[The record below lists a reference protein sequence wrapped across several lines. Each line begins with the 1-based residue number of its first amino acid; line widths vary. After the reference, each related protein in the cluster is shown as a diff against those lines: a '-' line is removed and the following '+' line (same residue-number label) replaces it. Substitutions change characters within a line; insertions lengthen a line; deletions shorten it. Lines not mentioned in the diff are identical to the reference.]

1 MTVPPAPPSPGDE
14 ERTIAQLVARLIDS
28 AEAFVRAEIALYR
41 AEAAV
46 RVERARL
53 PMLGLAIAGN
63 LGLAATIVGLI
74 ALAEALAPAL
84 GRALAT
90 GLAMLT
96 GIVLALLIGLLA
108 WRALVAA
115 IAVESERLGDV
126 DQG

>member
-1 MTVPPAPPSPGDE
+1 MTVPEFPPPPDGND
-14 ERTIAQLVARLIDS
+14 RTIAQLVARLIDS
-28 AEAFVRAEIALYR
+28 AEAFARAEIALYR

-46 RVERARL
+46 RLERARL

-74 ALAEALAPAL
+74 ALAEALAPTF
-84 GRALAT
+84 GRAVAT

-96 GIVLALLIGLLA
+96 GIVLAMVIGLLA

-115 IAVESERLGDV
+115 IAVESERLGNG
-126 DQG
+126 DQD